1 MQSIY
6 DKIKEEID
14 CGRIQEAIEMI
25 DGALAAE
32 SGAEAALHYLRG
44 NAFMKRGDW
53 KEAMACYL
61 QAEELDPDGPAR
73 EAKQMLTDIL
83 NFYNKDLYNP

>member
-1 MQSIY
+1 MQSLY
-6 DKIKEEID
+6 DKIREEIECGRIESAFEMID
-14 CGRIQEAIEMI
+14 CGLSENSDDA
-25 DGALAAE
+25 
-32 SGAEAALHYLRG
+32 SLHYLKG
-44 NAFMKRGDW
+44 NVFMKRGDW

-61 QAEELDPDGPAR
+61 RSEELDADGPAR